1 MRAISAEP
9 GNASARLNLV
19 LAILNSRG
27 RIAFMFVFV
36 IIFVFSILLVGLV
49 LQVVV
54 LTCARA
60 GARGGARGGASELR
74 KQSWEALGDAWRNL

>member
-1 MRAISAEP
+1 
-9 GNASARLNLV
+9 
-19 LAILNSRG
+19 
-27 RIAFMFVFV
+27 MFVFV

-49 LQVVV
+49 LEVVV

-60 GARGGARGGASELR
+60 GARGGASELR